1 MPTKKK
7 FEIEYP
13 LRSSNKVLYNSLSS
27 ADGLQEWFA
36 DEVNIKDDVYT
47 FSWDGEEEK
56 ARLITKKVNEF
67 IKFQWEHDEDDDSY
81 FEFSIKTD
89 PITKDV
95 ALIVTDFAEE
105 KEISDSTFHWDNSIN
120 NLKKKLGA

>member
-1 MPTKKK
+1 MSIKKK

-13 LRSSNKVLYNSLSS
+13 LRSSNKVLFNSLSTS
-27 ADGLQEWFA
+27 DGLQEWFA
-36 DEVNIKDDVYT
+36 DEVNIKNGIYT
-47 FSWDGEEEK
+47 FTWDGEEES
-56 ARLITKKVNEF
+56 ARLITKKANES
-67 IKFQWEHDEDDDSY
+67 IKFQWENDDDDDSY

-105 KEISDSTFHWDNSIN
+105 DEISDSTFHWDNSIN

>member
-1 MPTKKK
+1 KHFIKHMSVKKK

-13 LRSSNKVLYNSLSS
+13 FRSSNKVLYNSLSS

-36 DEVNIKDDVYT
+36 DEVNIKNGIYT
-47 FSWDGEEEK
+47 FSWDGEEES
-56 ARLITKKVNEF
+56 ARLITKKVNES
-67 IKFQWEHDEDDDSY
+67 IKFQWENDDDDDSY

-105 KEISDSTFHWDNSIN
+105 DEISDSTFHWDN
-120 NLKKKLGA
+120 

>member
-1 MPTKKK
+1 MSVKKK

-13 LRSSNKVLYNSLSS
+13 FRSSNKVLYNSLSS

-36 DEVNIKDDVYT
+36 DEVNIKNGIYT
-47 FSWDGEEEK
+47 FSWDGEEES
-56 ARLITKKVNEF
+56 ARLITKKVNES
-67 IKFQWEHDEDDDSY
+67 IKFQWENDDDDDSY

-105 KEISDSTFHWDNSIN
+105 DEISDSTFHWDNSIN

>member
-1 MPTKKK
+1 MSVKKK

-13 LRSSNKVLYNSLSS
+13 FRSSNKVLYNSLSTS
-27 ADGLQEWFA
+27 DGLQEWFA
-36 DEVNIKDDVYT
+36 DEVNIKNGIYT
-47 FSWDGEEEK
+47 FTWDGEEES
-56 ARLITKKVNEF
+56 ARLITKKVNES
-67 IKFQWEHDEDDDSY
+67 IKFQWENDDDDDSY

-105 KEISDSTFHWDNSIN
+105 DEISDSTFHWDNSIN